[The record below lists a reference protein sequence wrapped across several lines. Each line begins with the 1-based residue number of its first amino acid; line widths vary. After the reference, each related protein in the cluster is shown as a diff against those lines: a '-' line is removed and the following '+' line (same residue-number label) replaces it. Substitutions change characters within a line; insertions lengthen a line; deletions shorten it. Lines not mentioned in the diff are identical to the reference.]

1 MKSMFEQS
9 LREFLLALHYV
20 MPASINR
27 LWPLLSCESLEK
39 ISSMQLSKL
48 LKITPQKALKLQQFL
63 NAHRHFSFSSYY
75 KQQKIIPI
83 TFFDAAYP
91 KNLRHIYDPPS
102 VIYTKGNINI
112 LQNER
117 RIAVVGSRKA
127 TQYSKDALEHL
138 LPPLLNEEFVVV
150 SGLARG
156 ADKMAHDVTIT
167 LGGATIG
174 VLGYGFQ
181 HVYPKEHE
189 GLIKVMSQTQLL
201 ISEYPPYMGPKKWQF
216 PMRNRLISG
225 ISWGILVTEAQKKSG
240 TLSTVDYGLEHGR
253 SIFGLPGNILSP
265 LSELPHKLA
274 SEGATL
280 VWNGSQILEEMADF
294 LFLK

>member
-1 MKSMFEQS
+1 MFKQS
-9 LREFLLALHYV
+9 PREFLLALHYV
-20 MPASINR
+20 MPTPINR
-27 LWPLLSCESLEK
+27 LWPLLSSLQSLEG
-39 ISSMQLSKL
+39 ISATQLSKL
-48 LKITPQKALKLQQFL
+48 LKITPQKASKLHHFL
-63 NAHRHFSFSSYY
+63 SSHQKFSFSSYY
-75 KQQKIIPI
+75 KQQEITPI
-83 TFFDAAYP
+83 TFFDEAYP

-102 VIYTKGNINI
+102 VIYTKGNVNI

-127 TQYSKDALEHL
+127 TQYSKNALEHL
-138 LPPLLNEEFVVV
+138 LPSLLNEEFVVV

-181 HVYPKEHE
+181 HVYPREHE
-189 GLIKVMSQTQLL
+189 ELIKEMSQTQLL
-201 ISEYPPYMGPKKWQF
+201 ISEYPPYMGPKRWQF

-225 ISWGILVTEAQKKSG
+225 ISWGILVTEAEKKSG
-240 TLSTVDYGLEHGR
+240 TLSTVDYGLDHGR
-253 SIFGLPGNILSP
+253 SIFVLPGNILSP

-280 VWNGSQILEEMADF
+280 VWKGSQILEEMADF